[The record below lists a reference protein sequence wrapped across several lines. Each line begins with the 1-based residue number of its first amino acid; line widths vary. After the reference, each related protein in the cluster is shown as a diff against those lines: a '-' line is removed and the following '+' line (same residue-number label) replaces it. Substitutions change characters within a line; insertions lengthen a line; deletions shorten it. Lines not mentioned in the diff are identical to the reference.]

1 MLGDGARRWNWCR
14 VDVSLE
20 RGALVEETRDGPN
33 RKLTGASLPFFFF
46 FLVAVMAS
54 PALSSLGG
62 KQHAKRGDSSKGKA
76 KASSAKGSGNCK
88 VVPEAVTLE
97 QFISQMQPLID
108 LEKVI
113 FLT

>member
-1 MLGDGARRWNWCR
+1 
-14 VDVSLE
+14 
-20 RGALVEETRDGPN
+20 
-33 RKLTGASLPFFFF
+33 
-46 FLVAVMAS
+46 MAS

-62 KQHAKRGDSSKGKA
+62 KKGAKGGDSSKGKA
-76 KASSAKGSGNCK
+76 KASSAKGSGKCK

-113 FLT
+113 LLTSRNCAKSSDF

>member
-1 MLGDGARRWNWCR
+1 M
-14 VDVSLE
+14 VE
-20 RGALVEETRDGPN
+20 EETRDSPN
-33 RKLTGASLPFFFF
+33 RKLTGASLLFLFFFGYPSF
-46 FLVAVMAS
+46 VAVMAS

-62 KQHAKRGDSSKGKA
+62 KKGAKGGDSSKGKA
-76 KASSAKGSGNCK
+76 KASSAKGSGKCK

-113 FLT
+113 LLTSRNCAKSSDF